1 MLAAPVSLR
10 RLTRPQL
17 ILLVLVVAGA
27 AVRFATLATQ
37 SFWIDEG
44 YTVHLLRGSL
54 GHMVHGIPRTEETPP
69 LYYVLAWLWTRPFG
83 TGEAGVRSLSA
94 LCGTAAIPVAYLLG
108 RRLLSERAGLATA
121 ALAAVNPLLVWYSQ
135 EARTYALFVL
145 LSGLSILLFLRAR
158 EESSG
163 RALGLWATVSALAL
177 ASHYFAIF
185 VVVPEAAWLLLRA
198 RAPARR
204 AAAWA
209 VAAVGIVGA
218 ALLPLAIH
226 QSGNEGARFIHGT
239 SIVSR
244 LGQVP
249 KQFLAGYAL
258 PSQAV
263 FTAGAAALAAGA
275 LLLLFMRADERARR
289 GAAIACVFVL
299 LAAGV
304 PLIVALAG
312 ADYLITRN
320 VIAGWLPLGVVLAA
334 GFGAAR
340 APRAGTALAAL
351 LCALSLAAVIE
362 VDAHPA
368 FQRDDWRGAARALG
382 PARVTRALVVSPLN
396 GLIPLGLYA
405 PGLHRFPAGGLVQVT
420 EIDLLG
426 VAVRRAGETPR
437 PPRPVAFVPHGFRQV
452 LRLDRPTFTFVHMV
466 STRPI
471 VFSFHRLY
479 GERLDPRAADVLIQ
493 TPR

>member
-1 MLAAPVSLR
+1 VTLR

-17 ILLVLVVAGA
+17 ILLALVVAGA
-27 AVRFATLATQ
+27 ALRFATLGTQ

-54 GHMVHGIPRTEETPP
+54 GHLARGIPKTEETPP

-83 TGEAGVRSLSA
+83 TSEVGLRSLSA
-94 LCGTAAIPVAYLLG
+94 LLGMATIPIAYLLG
-108 RRLLSERAGLATA
+108 RRLVSERA
-121 ALAAVNPLLVWYSQ
+121 ALVAGALVAFNPLLVWYSQ
-135 EARTYALFVL
+135 EARSYALLVL

-158 EESSG
+158 DGGSS
-163 RALGLWATVSALAL
+163 RAFALWATVSALAL
-177 ASHYFAIF
+177 ATHYFAIF
-185 VVVPEAAWLLLRA
+185 VVIPEAAWLLLG
-198 RAPARR
+198 APARR
-204 AAAWA
+204 RAATLSVTG
-209 VAAVGIVGA
+209 VAIVGA

-226 QSGNEGARFIHGT
+226 QSGNEGAGFIHGT
-239 SIVSR
+239 SLASR
-244 LGQVP
+244 LVQVP
-249 KQFLAGYAL
+249 KQFLVGYAL

-263 FTAGAAALAAGA
+263 FTAGAAVLAAAA
-275 LLLLFMRADERARR
+275 LLLLFTRADERARR
-289 GAAIACVFVL
+289 GAATACAFVV

-304 PLIVALAG
+304 PLVVALAG

-320 VIAGWLPLGVVLAA
+320 VIAGWLPFAIVLAA
-334 GFGAAR
+334 GLGAAR
-340 APRAGTALAAL
+340 ARVAGPALTAL
-351 LCALSLAAVIE
+351 LCALSFTAVVE
-362 VDAHPA
+362 VDARPE

-405 PGLHRFPAGGLVQVT
+405 SDLHRFPAGGLVRVT

-437 PPRPVAFVPHGFRQV
+437 PPRPAAFVPHGFRQV
-452 LRLDRPTFTFVHMV
+452 LRLDRPTFTLVRMA
-466 STRPI
+466 SERPI
-471 VFSFHRLY
+471 VFSLHRLL
-479 GERLDPRAADVLIQ
+479 GMRLDPRAADVLVQ